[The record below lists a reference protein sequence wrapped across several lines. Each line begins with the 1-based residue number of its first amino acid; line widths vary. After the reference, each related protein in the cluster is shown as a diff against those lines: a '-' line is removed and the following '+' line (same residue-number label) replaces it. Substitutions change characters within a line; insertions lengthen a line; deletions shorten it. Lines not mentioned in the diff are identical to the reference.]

1 MKASSLYNTGI
12 FQCAPGFVAHRGAS
26 HEAPEN
32 TIAAFNLAWQED
44 ADGIEGDFHLT
55 KDGEIVCIHDDT
67 TKRTTGQNMKVA
79 EAHLAELRQLDAGSW
94 KGDRWRGAL
103 IPTIQEVLATV
114 PEGRK
119 LFIEIKCGPELLQ
132 PLKKA
137 LADRKLQPGQ
147 TVIISFDAMVIAQ
160 TKRQLPELKALWL
173 TSFKTDENTGVVSP
187 SAKEIVATLEK
198 IGADGAG
205 CQSHGAVDQQFV
217 QALHSARK
225 DVCIWT
231 VDDVALAKLFAQ
243 LGAEAI
249 TSNRAGW
256 LKQQIR
262 GKAEKAGEPNQA
274 P

>member
-1 MKASSLYNTGI
+1 M
-12 FQCAPGFVAHRGAS
+12 
-26 HEAPEN
+26 
-32 TIAAFNLAWQED
+32 
-44 ADGIEGDFHLT
+44 
-55 KDGEIVCIHDDT
+55 
-67 TKRTTGQNMKVA
+67 
-79 EAHLAELRQLDAGSW
+79 
-94 KGDRWRGAL
+94 
-103 IPTIQEVLATV
+103 
-114 PEGRK
+114 
-119 LFIEIKCGPELLQ
+119 
-132 PLKKA
+132 
-137 LADRKLQPGQ
+137 
-147 TVIISFDAMVIAQ
+147 
-160 TKRQLPELKALWL
+160 
-173 TSFKTDENTGVVSP
+173 
-187 SAKEIVATLEK
+187 ATLEK

-231 VDDVALAKLFAQ
+231 VEDVALAKLFAQ